1 MAGSPYII
9 IDRAHIVA
17 DPETRTT
24 QLGQQV
30 MSFRIAVNPSTYNKQ
45 TKQWDDGKPQFYKI
59 TEWDAKRQ
67 EQYAANLSKGTAV
80 SVTGYLDIDTYQ
92 IQSGEQRTENIIMRA
107 RVSLL
112 MTTPQ
117 QAPQPAS
124 DPYAQPGGYAYDS
137 AAYNEPPF

>member
-1 MAGSPYII
+1 MAGNPYII

-24 QLGQQV
+24 QLGQQF

-45 TKQWDDGKPQFYKI
+45 TKQWDNSEPQFYKI
-59 TEWDAKRQ
+59 TEWDEKRQ
-67 EQYAANLSKGTAV
+67 EQYAANLSKGSAV
-80 SVTGYLDIDTYQ
+80 SVTGYLDFNTYHT
-92 IQSGEQRTENIIMRA
+92 QSGEQRTENIITRA

-117 QAPQPAS
+117 QAPPAAS

>member
-9 IDRAHIVA
+9 IDRARVVA

-24 QLGQQV
+24 KSGQQV

-117 QAPQPAS
+117 QAPQSAS